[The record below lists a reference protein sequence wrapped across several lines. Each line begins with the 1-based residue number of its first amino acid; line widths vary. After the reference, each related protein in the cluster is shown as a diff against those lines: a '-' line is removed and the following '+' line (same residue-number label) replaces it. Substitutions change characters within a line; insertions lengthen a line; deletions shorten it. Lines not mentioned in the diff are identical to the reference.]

1 MHIIVI
7 VIASSWG
14 SKQQNYVIRN
24 DEVIHSRSWM
34 KCFCW
39 CVAETS
45 STLENTT
52 TKIFSWIT
60 PEWLLH
66 IAIERE
72 RLFSIVHN
80 YQTPMTLFG
89 DLIRKIS
96 LSPQEI
102 IWWPHKINWPHLFL
116 LPGDQYSLEEVLL
129 WPVVLLSKCVHSY
142 TPTANTGMILAS
154 YLSEYRKQGQQVWY
168 SPCFTNSASGNWVAF
183 RHVQHRKGGLV

>member
-102 IWWPHKINWPHLFL
+102 IWWPHKINWPPQEIIWQPHKINWPPQGIIWQSHRTSHL
-116 LPGDQYSLEEVLL
+116 
-129 WPVVLLSKCVHSY
+129 
-142 TPTANTGMILAS
+142 
-154 YLSEYRKQGQQVWY
+154 RKLYAWRPHTIIMHLIKLTCHFKKLFSNQPYFWQL
-168 SPCFTNSASGNWVAF
+168 T
-183 RHVQHRKGGLV
+183 HHI